1 LEYNKKQE
9 YILMAKKRYI
19 NTVFWDDAY
28 VSNLD
33 PSEKLLFIYIITNPC
48 TNISGI
54 YQISLKRISL
64 DTGIEKE
71 MVSKIF
77 ERFQKDDK
85 ILYKDGWIAVKN
97 FIKHQNTNSPLIM
110 KGIEKE
116 LVNVPVKLLD
126 FVDVSIYGIDTVSS
140 GIDTVSNKHK
150 GQGISQ
156 DQSQCKSKDAIPIK
170 NIIPPTLDMVKAYLE
185 EKKEIRFTAQAFFD
199 SCESKGWMIGKQKM
213 VDWQAGIRTWIN
225 KRNED
230 DKNKSEKKKSIYR
243 NLDND

>member
-1 LEYNKKQE
+1 
-9 YILMAKKRYI
+9 MAKKRYI

-140 GIDTVSNKHK
+140 GIDTVLNKHK
-150 GQGISQ
+150 GQGICQ
-156 DQSQCKSKDAIPIK
+156 DQSQGKSKDAIPIK

-185 EKKEIRFTAQAFFD
+185 EKKEVRFTAQAFFD